1 MTKRM
6 LMLSVAGAALL
17 SGSAFAQTTTPPLD
31 DITTKVTSAV
41 STATACANSTP
52 CDVTIDTG
60 GSVTIEAASPA
71 VTVNSNNSLTIEGTI
86 SNTKTTGA
94 VGVQIDTGF
103 TNTTMSTTTQG
114 SGIEDLGTIDLSG
127 SGTGK
132 TAIELIAT
140 TPTTANPT
148 PSQTYTGNITSIG
161 ATTTVAGDGGTG
173 LLIGTGTT
181 LVGNIDLGDT
191 MTLTPTTTTETDNV
205 GINAIRIDGTVQG
218 NVTLDGATITAQG
231 NGAQGFLLDGSI
243 TGTLINTGS
252 VQTVGIT
259 STQNPQTGQITGPSN
274 SGDPEGGSAMLIGGS
289 VGGGFLNSGKVNTS
303 DTTNVTATIETEGN
317 SPALRIDPSLQDN
330 EFSPNPVSA
339 ITLGVYADTTDP
351 GFSFY
356 NRGTI
361 ESGAIDPNLG
371 TTGMLITGAQG
382 FTTTLKGL
390 GLFNSGTI
398 GVFGQTDTKTSSP
411 IGVVA
416 LSIQNFTNIG
426 DPTATAGLCGTYT
439 MTAGLCNSNENG
451 GGIISATVQGV
462 QGSTAIAIEIG
473 SPGSTTE
480 QLPTLV
486 NLGTI
491 QASSTTSE
499 PSTITSIAA
508 YGIIDYSGTL
518 SNIAN
523 YGTIAAQATTLTD
536 NAQTQVAL
544 NLLANTTGI
553 TLFNQGTIKGDV
565 LLGLGNDFV
574 HVVGTSPQSPASLSG
589 NIYFNE
595 SGATGGDAL
604 FVDSF
609 GIVSG
614 SITEGSGS
622 ILNVHVA
629 EHGTLGV
636 ENTTQS
642 LTANDFIVDD
652 NAAALNLAVSSQLV
666 NVADQNVPVV
676 QASDK
681 ISIGDNVPF
690 SVSYSSYIPS
700 AGNFILLQ
708 APIGNLD
715 ISSSELNL
723 INTDVG
729 GTIPFLFTSQSGLCG
744 YNLNVSGLPACTTGT
759 APEFSQLVLQLVPKT
774 SQQLGLEGYAA
785 QMFPY
790 ANAALATD
798 ATLGAGLVNSVT
810 SNAVAE
816 SNYSA
821 FAPDASGGTRA
832 VAVALTD
839 QATGP
844 VASRQRALRMYGT
857 QPGDNTLWGQEFT
870 QFLNDKGNN
879 NLPGYQNRGF
889 GFAVG
894 GDVGDPS
901 GGKRRQPP
909 FRPRGCQPPVDRAV
923 TLATVPPAGKPWPPP
938 PSPW

>member
-1 MTKRM
+1 
-6 LMLSVAGAALL
+6 
-17 SGSAFAQTTTPPLD
+17 
-31 DITTKVTSAV
+31 
-41 STATACANSTP
+41 
-52 CDVTIDTG
+52 
-60 GSVTIEAASPA
+60 
-71 VTVNSNNSLTIEGTI
+71 
-86 SNTKTTGA
+86 
-94 VGVQIDTGF
+94 
-103 TNTTMSTTTQG
+103 
-114 SGIEDLGTIDLSG
+114 
-127 SGTGK
+127 
-132 TAIELIAT
+132 
-140 TPTTANPT
+140 
-148 PSQTYTGNITSIG
+148 
-161 ATTTVAGDGGTG
+161 
-173 LLIGTGTT
+173 
-181 LVGNIDLGDT
+181 
-191 MTLTPTTTTETDNV
+191 
-205 GINAIRIDGTVQG
+205 
-218 NVTLDGATITAQG
+218 
-231 NGAQGFLLDGSI
+231 
-243 TGTLINTGS
+243 
-252 VQTVGIT
+252 
-259 STQNPQTGQITGPSN
+259 PSN

-289 VGGGFLNSGKVNTS
+289 IGGGFLNSGKVNTS
-303 DTTNVTATIETEGN
+303 DTSNVTAVIETEGN

-330 EFSPNPVSA
+330 EFAPNPTTA

-351 GFSFY
+351 GYSFY

-361 ESGAIDPNLG
+361 ESSPIDPDLG
-371 TTGMLITGAQG
+371 TTGMLVTGAQG

-390 GLFNSGTI
+390 GIFNSGTI
-398 GVFGQTDTKTSSP
+398 GAFGQTDTKTSTP
-411 IGVVA
+411 VGVVG
-416 LSIQNFTNIG
+416 LSIQNYTNVG
-426 DPTATAGLCGTYT
+426 DPTAASGLCGTYV

-451 GGIISATVQGV
+451 GGVISATAQGV

-473 SPGSTTE
+473 APNSTTE

-491 QASSTTSE
+491 SASSSTTE
-499 PSTITSIAA
+499 PGTITSIAA

-523 YGTIAAQATTLTD
+523 YGSIIAQATTLTD
-536 NAQTQVAL
+536 NAQTQVAM

-553 TLFNQGTIKGDV
+553 TLFNQGSIKGDV

-574 HVVGTSPQSPASLSG
+574 HVVGTSPQSPASLAG

-595 SGATGGDAL
+595 SGATGGDML

-614 SITEGSGS
+614 SITEGAGS

-681 ISIGDNVPF
+681 ITIGDNVPF

-715 ISSSELNL
+715 ISQSELDL

-744 YNLNVSGLPACTTGT
+744 YNLTITGLPACSGT
-759 APEFSQLVLQLVPKT
+759 APNFSQLVLDLVPKT
-774 SQQLGLEGYAA
+774 SAQLGLTGYAA
-785 QMFPY
+785 QLFPY
-790 ANAALATD
+790 ANAALSTD
-798 ATLGAGLVNSVT
+798 ATLGSGLVNSVT
-810 SNAVAE
+810 SNAAAE
-816 SNYSA
+816 ANYSA

-832 VAVALTD
+832 VAISLTD

-844 VASRQRALRMYGT
+844 VAARQRALRMYGT
-857 QPGDNTLWGQEFT
+857 QPGDDTLWGQEFT
-870 QFLNDKGNN
+870 EFLNDKGNHD
-879 NLPGYQNRGF
+879 LPGYQNRGF

-894 GDVGDPS
+894 GDVGNPSDGWYGAAFTFYS
-901 GGKRRQPP
+901 GGITQQAPMDTHTDTEWYMLTGYTDWRGKGLFFDTDLDVGYGDLSGHRFVNFDNVTTGATLISREADSKRGSELVAGGFTTGVFLVYGGTTILPQLSVDGMALREEGYDEANGGPGLDLTVQPYYANSVRGYLGTTVRQDIDFGDFYIQPEARLGYRYDFAAQAVKLRTDFQSVQGQTTP
-909 FRPRGCQPPVDRAV
+909 NTGIFDVIGPDPERGNLVAG
-923 TLATVPPAGKPWPPP
+923 ATVSATTGTWSIGLNYDFVRGNAG
-938 PSPW
+938 STTQVGTISILGRI